1 MDDKSPPGGTAVLT
15 PPTKLTPL
23 EQVAKSVAKLQDL
36 LPATMSITNE
46 MEVMGRFLNKELS
59 PRTQEVINTLISLV
73 TEGKKRMAGQEDKLP
88 TDLTSELEELQDL
101 SNELKDFLLVYPKII
116 EKAKR
121 ISESMSE
128 HLAIIDQVG
137 TKPPT
142 KKKVTEEAA

>member
-1 MDDKSPPGGTAVLT
+1 
-15 PPTKLTPL
+15 
-23 EQVAKSVAKLQDL
+23 
-36 LPATMSITNE
+36 
-46 MEVMGRFLNKELS
+46 
-59 PRTQEVINTLISLV
+59 LV